1 MSWAELVEKGRE
13 VHQYVLSETTSTLH
27 PRTVLHFSTIFVLK
41 NKNYKF
47 MVEKFK
53 YVLVPFTE
61 FQILYCIN
69 FLQCELC
76 R

>member
-1 MSWAELVEKGRE
+1 
-13 VHQYVLSETTSTLH
+13 
-27 PRTVLHFSTIFVLK
+27 
-41 NKNYKF
+41 